1 MTNDTYNGWLKKIYN
16 KHNEQMTMQEFLWFF
31 YESQDKEWL
40 VQEAVSDAQMQID
53 TFHQVESDWTQTAL
67 EEFNITIVK
76 PADETT

>member
-1 MTNDTYNGWLKKIYN
+1 MTNDSYNEWLKKIYN

-40 VQEAVSDAQMQID
+40 VQEAVMDAEMQID
-53 TFHQVESDWTQTAL
+53 AFHQVEIDWTQTAK
-67 EEFNITIVK
+67 EFNITIVK

>member
-1 MTNDTYNGWLKKIYN
+1 MTNNTYNGWLKKIYN
-16 KHNEQMTMQEFLWFF
+16 KHDEKMTMEEFLWFF

-40 VQEAVSDAQMQID
+40 VQEAVSDSQMQID
-53 TFHQVESDWTQTAL
+53 AFHQSEYDWTQTA

>member
-53 TFHQVESDWTQTAL
+53 TFHQVESDWTQTAA
-67 EEFNITIVK
+67 EFNITIVK